1 MKNQAPDKN
10 RPLLQAGAALSAI
23 LSALLLGFSLPAAAA
38 PAEGTAGQTVTGRAV
53 TGLSRPASNTGVR
66 VAAATPQPVSSKPA
80 WKDLSP
86 AQQQALQP
94 LAQYWP
100 RLSEERKRK
109 WLVISKNYPTLPATE
124 QAKLH
129 RRMSE
134 WATLSQQQRTQARVN
149 FTEVKKLSAEQKAA
163 QWEAYQ
169 ALSPEEKRKLAAKA
183 RSAPAGVA
191 AVKPAPTAKMP
202 PVAVRRQPVAP
213 GARMAEVSHPVQ
225 PYTLLPRQEAL
236 RPEPDKAETESPPYE
251 DQ

>member
-1 MKNQAPDKN
+1 MNNPAPDQK
-10 RPLLQAGAALSAI
+10 RHPLQAGTVLSAT

-38 PAEGTAGQTVTGRAV
+38 PTEGTAGQTVSGRAV
-53 TGLSRPASNTGVR
+53 TGLSRPASKSDVR
-66 VAAATPQPVSSKPA
+66 VAAAAPQPVSSKPA
-80 WKDLSP
+80 WRDLSP

-94 LAQYWP
+94 LAPYWP
-100 RLSEERKRK
+100 RLRAERKRK
-109 WLVISKNYPTLPATE
+109 WLVISKNYASLPPTE

-169 ALSPEEKRKLAAKA
+169 ALSAEEKRKLAAKA
-183 RSAPAGVA
+183 RTAPAGVA
-191 AVKPAPTAKMP
+191 AVKPAPATKMS
-202 PVAVRRQPVAP
+202 PVPVRRQAVAP
-213 GARMAEVSHPVQ
+213 GARMAEVSYPVQ
-225 PYTLLPRQEAL
+225 PYTLLPRQEPL
-236 RPEPDKAETESPPYE
+236 RTEPENIETESPPDE